1 MAYRMVY
8 LRIRS
13 SGYSFGWTSD
23 TEQAAFKE
31 ESRRIFQEL
40 GWTLTPGSNGVCD
53 TVTKG
58 HQDLYLHPLSFSGVL
73 DEANIQPLQ
82 EQLLKAQTFNCYHC
96 DCYEEY
102 LDMSDEEYRAELEA
116 KRGEITDFILEQCR
130 TKRSNLYI
138 TDPVAIIVAEQFE
151 VCRLCDKDR
160 NNGVGKRFVAEL
172 MAQLLRE
179 GRLVAAETT
188 HGEGIRTATEKE
200 LGTHRQSM
208 EQEQVEGQ
216 ITMMF

>member
-58 HQDLYLHPLSFSGVL
+58 HQDLYLHPLSFSGVM

-82 EQLLKAQTFNCYHC
+82 EQLSKARTFNCYHC

-102 LDMSDEEYRAELEA
+102 LDMSDEEYRAALEA

-138 TDPVAIIVAEQFE
+138 TDPVADCVAQQFE
-151 VCRLCDKDR
+151 VCRLCDRDR

-172 MAQLLRE
+172 IAQLLRK
-179 GRLVAAETT
+179 GRLVTAETT

-200 LGTHRQSM
+200 LGIRRQST

-216 ITMMF
+216 ITMIL